1 MTTATP
7 VVAQGGH
14 GAGLPGGHSVGRS
27 IPRADLHAKLTGAA
41 QFGADLTVPGM
52 LHVKVLRSVVAHA
65 RIVVIDDSDALAVPG
80 VVSVTT
86 AQDLRDMDAQWG
98 HFLRDRPIFADGV
111 VRFVGEIVAAVA
123 AETEAAA
130 LAGVHALDVEYE
142 ELPAVVDIASAVA
155 PAAPRVHDGPARPGY
170 ACPPGTVLDDDNAF
184 YHYRVDYRR
193 TDGDGDGDGDEQG
206 LVVVEDEYVFPA
218 VYQYAME
225 PHAVIAEHGPDGIT
239 VHSTCQHPFQVRQ
252 ELSVVFGLPVEQ
264 VRVVVPFLGG
274 GFGSKSYTKLEPVAV
289 AVARHTGRPVRLV
302 NLVEDAMV
310 TSRRHGMRC
319 RMRTVARPDG
329 QLVAR
334 EAEVLLDTG
343 AYADNGP
350 TVTMVA
356 ALAAVG
362 PYRWEV
368 VAVDAAC
375 VYTHLP
381 PSGSYRGFGA
391 AHMQWVGESQVDE
404 IARRLGIDRLAL
416 RRQNLLHRGET
427 FVPGQKPIDADLIGD
442 LDAVARRLDWGAP
455 LPEWEGRG
463 VSIGLSPGGAV
474 PQSEA
479 RVELGTDGTVL
490 VFVGSTEM
498 GQGPRT
504 VHAQIAAEVLGLAP
518 DRVTVVPTD
527 TDTTPY
533 DRSTGASRSTTV
545 AGLAVQRASE
555 DLLSRLRTAAGLR
568 SEDQVQRLWLE
579 GDRLRT
585 EDREWR
591 LDGLA
596 ADVSAR
602 PGEALFTGVGDAGE
616 LLGGTPVF
624 WEVCLAGAEVAVEP
638 DTGEITVRRVVTAAD
653 VGRAMN
659 PSLVERQD
667 EGCAMQALG
676 NALFEEMHFSE
687 TGALIND
694 SLLDYRVPT
703 VADLPD
709 MECILIENGDGPGP
723 FGAKGCGEGVFGG
736 LTGALVTAVEDAGV
750 RVRELPMTAGRMW
763 RAIRDADPAPAA

>member
-1 MTTATP
+1 VTSTLPSAAP
-7 VVAQGGH
+7 GSH
-14 GAGLPGGHSVGRS
+14 DAGLPDGHSVGRS
-27 IPRADLHAKLTGAA
+27 VPRPDLHAKLTGAA
-41 QFGADLTVPGM
+41 RFGADLTVPGM
-52 LHVKVLRSVVAHA
+52 LYVKVLRSVVAHA
-65 RIVVIDDSDALAVPG
+65 RIVAIDDSDALAVPG

-86 AQDLRDMDAQWG
+86 ARDLQDMDAQWG

-130 LAGVHALDVEYE
+130 LEGVHALDVEYE
-142 ELPAVVDIASAVA
+142 ELPAVVDVASAVA
-155 PAAPRVHDGPARPGY
+155 PAAPRVHEGPARPGY
-170 ACPPGTVLDDDNAF
+170 ACPPGTVLDDSNAF
-184 YHYRVDYRR
+184 YHYRVDHRR
-193 TDGDGDGDGDEQG
+193 TDDVADEAG
-206 LVVVEDEYVFPA
+206 MVVVEDEYVFPA

-252 ELSVVFGLPVEQ
+252 ELALVFGLPVEQ

-329 QLVAR
+329 RLVAR

-356 ALAAVG
+356 AIAAVG
-362 PYRWEV
+362 PYRWDR

-391 AHMQWVGESQVDE
+391 AHMQWVGETQVDE
-404 IARRLGIDRLAL
+404 IARQLGIDRLEL

-427 FVPGQKPIDADLIGD
+427 FIPGQKPIDADLIGD
-442 LDAVARRLDWGAP
+442 LDAVGRRLAWDAP
-455 LPEWEGRG
+455 LPAWEGRG
-463 VSIGLSPGGAV
+463 ISIGLSPGGAV

-479 RVELGTDGTVL
+479 RVELGTDGAVL

-504 VHAQIAAEVLGLAP
+504 VHAQIAAEVLGLPP

-555 DLLSRLRTAAGLR
+555 DLLARLRTAAGLR
-568 SEDQVQRLWLE
+568 SEDPLQRLWLE
-579 GDRLRT
+579 GDRLRA
-585 EDREWR
+585 EDREWP
-591 LDGLA
+591 LGELA

-602 PGEALFTGVGDAGE
+602 PGAAPFTGVGDARE
-616 LLGGTPVF
+616 LMGGTPVF
-624 WEVCLAGAEVAVEP
+624 WEVCLAGAEVTVQP
-638 DTGEITVRRVVTAAD
+638 DTGEVAVRRVVTAAD
-653 VGRAMN
+653 VGKAIN

-667 EGCAMQALG
+667 EGCAMQAIG

-703 VADLPD
+703 IADLP
-709 MECILIENGDGPGP
+709 EIEGILIENGDGPGP

-736 LTGALVTAVEDAGV
+736 MTGALVCAVQDAGV
-750 RVRELPMTAGRMW
+750 PVRELPMTAGRVW
-763 RAIRDADPAPAA
+763 RTIRDVGPAPSA

>member
-1 MTTATP
+1 VP
-7 VVAQGGH
+7 D
-14 GAGLPGGHSVGRS
+14 GHSVGHS
-27 IPRADLHAKLTGAA
+27 VPRADLHAKLTGAA
-41 QFGADLTVPGM
+41 RFGADLTVPGM

-65 RIVVIDDSDALAVPG
+65 RIVGIDDSEALAVPG

-86 AQDLRDMDAQWG
+86 ARDLQDMDAQWG

-142 ELPAVVDIASAVA
+142 ELPAVVDLASAVA

-170 ACPPGTVLDDDNAF
+170 ACPPGTVLDDSNAF
-184 YHYRVDYRR
+184 YHYRVDHRR
-193 TDGDGDGDGDEQG
+193 TDDVGDEPG

-225 PHAVIAEHGPDGIT
+225 PHAVVAEHGPDGIT

-252 ELSVVFGLPVEQ
+252 ELALVFGLPVEQ

-329 QLVAR
+329 RLVAR

-356 ALAAVG
+356 AMAAVG
-362 PYRWEV
+362 PYRWERV
-368 VAVDAAC
+368 TVDAAC

-391 AHMQWVGESQVDE
+391 AHMQWVGETQVDE
-404 IARRLGIDRLAL
+404 IARKLGLDRLAV
-416 RRQNLLHRGET
+416 RRQNLLQRGET
-427 FVPGQKPIDADLIGD
+427 FIPGQKPIDADLIGD
-442 LDAVARRLDWGAP
+442 LDAVAGRLGWDAP
-455 LPEWEGRG
+455 LSEWQGRG

-479 RVELGTDGTVL
+479 RVELAADGTVL
-490 VFVGSTEM
+490 VHVGSTEM

-518 DRVTVVPTD
+518 ARVTVVPTD

-555 DLLSRLRTAAGLR
+555 DLLARLRAAAGR
-568 SEDQVQRLWLE
+568 GSEEPSPRVWLS
-579 GDRLRT
+579 GDRLCA
-585 EDREWR
+585 EDRDWALRE
-591 LDGLA
+591 LA
-596 ADVSAR
+596 AGS
-602 PGEALFTGVGDAGE
+602 PGRALFIGEGDAGE
-616 LLGGTPVF
+616 LMAGPVSSPVF
-624 WEVCLAGAEVAVEP
+624 WEVCLAGAEVTVEP
-638 DTGEITVRRVVTAAD
+638 DTGEVAVRRVVTAAD
-653 VGRAMN
+653 VGKAIN

-667 EGCAMQALG
+667 EGCAMQAIG

-703 VADLPD
+703 IADLPD
-709 MECILIENGDGPGP
+709 IEGILIENGDGPGP

-736 LTGALVTAVEDAGV
+736 LTGALVCAVQDAGV
-750 RVRELPMTAGRMW
+750 PVRELPMTAGRVW
-763 RAIRDADPAPAA
+763 RTIRDADPAPAA